1 MNSGL
6 ADPSLEG
13 DLSKYTNVIK
23 GYQKRYFAI
32 DSEKGVLN
40 YFQVNCILVC
50 LEISFDSIKIFLIVW
65 QSEA

>member
-1 MNSGL
+1 MNSDL

-40 YFQVNCILVC
+40 YYYYQVNCILAC
-50 LEISFDSIKIFLIVW
+50 SGIS
-65 QSEA
+65 